1 MLATIH
7 SCFKEKEAINSYEK
21 MLKSARCFPGGGSQW
36 WAWAPCCLCACLSFH
51 TERRSRRRQQT
62 GSGGLSC
69 LRLEEEEE
77 EEAVTVEWREGL
89 VFPPVAWKAPFLQ
102 TTFRLAFLFLQHDHE
117 DEKNKHYFGKNNT
130 LSPEPMVNIKA
141 DLDLHETDYLHFSIH
156 NSYFPINISKRKT
169 RVSFWIR
176 SWKKSG
182 NDFSR
187 ELFLGVWYRWT
198 VSTGQPAQN

>member
-1 MLATIH
+1 MGL
-7 SCFKEKEAINSYEK
+7 
-21 MLKSARCFPGGGSQW
+21 SALLPVR
-36 WAWAPCCLCACLSFH
+36 LSFH

-69 LRLEEEEE
+69 LRLEEEE

-141 DLDLHETDYLHFSIH
+141 DLDLHETDYLHFPIH
-156 NSYFPINISKRKT
+156 NSYFPINISKRKFHSELGPG
-169 RVSFWIR
+169 RKLAMILAESYFWEFDI
-176 SWKKSG
+176 G
-182 NDFSR
+182 
-187 ELFLGVWYRWT
+187 
-198 VSTGQPAQN
+198 GQCPLENRLKTKIARCQ

>member
-1 MLATIH
+1 MGLSALLPAYLPLLPH
-7 SCFKEKEAINSYEK
+7 REEKQEETANW
-21 MLKSARCFPGGGSQW
+21 FW
-36 WAWAPCCLCACLSFH
+36 
-51 TERRSRRRQQT
+51 
-62 GSGGLSC
+62 GLSC

-141 DLDLHETDYLHFSIH
+141 DLDLHETDYLHFPIH

-169 RVSFWIR
+169 RVSF
-176 SWKKSG
+176 
-182 NDFSR
+182 
-187 ELFLGVWYRWT
+187 
-198 VSTGQPAQN
+198 